1 MPATTA
7 SPSPQLASITRSSTP
22 VTGFFVNMTPAES
35 GSRSAWT
42 TTPTLGREKR
52 PTRCRY
58 VIAESE
64 FADHQ
69 ILLNAE
75 LTSSADGT
83 LSNVRF
89 CPAKLAAAPS
99 SSMADERTASGPP
112 SGLTHLATSLIADC
126 SP

>member
-7 SPSPQLASITRSSTP
+7 SPRPQLASITRSSTP
-22 VTGFFVNMTPAES
+22 VTGFLVNMTPAVS
-35 GSRSAWT
+35 GLRSAWT
-42 TTPTLGREKR
+42 TTPTLGRRKR

-75 LTSSADGT
+75 LSSPADGT
-83 LSNVRF
+83 LSNVRC
-89 CPAKLAAAPS
+89 CPAKLAAALS
-99 SSMADERTASGPP
+99 SSIADERTASGPP
-112 SGLTHLATSLIADC
+112 SGLTHLAIFLTAD
-126 SP
+126 S